1 MKIIEFEDKLYPENL
16 RKIDNPPKKI
26 YANGN
31 VEILNSNC
39 ISIIGSRKN
48 TKYGEKWCEKFVK
61 EFIKYDL
68 KIVSGMALGIDE
80 IAHSSAIKYGGKTIA
95 VLPSG
100 LEKVYPRENLNLYNQ
115 IILNGGCV
123 ISEYEPEVEAISK
136 RFLERNRI
144 VSGLSIATVVVEA
157 AYRSGTSVTA
167 KMAQRQGRDVFC
179 IPGSLDNPKSI
190 GTNNLIKEFAKIA
203 ISPEDIINNYNFF
216 HKKEVTQN
224 IVNVEEVPKEY
235 REIYSLITEVPINI
249 NEITKKCHLE
259 LKEVSSRLTM
269 LELDEKIVKLPG
281 NMYIRG
287 DFN

>member
-224 IVNVEEVPKEY
+224 ILNVEEVPKEY

-269 LELDEKIVKLPG
+269 LELVEKIVKLPG

>member
-61 EFIKYDL
+61 EFVKYDL
-68 KIVSGMALGIDE
+68 KIVSGMALGIDK

-157 AYRSGTSVTA
+157 AHRSGTSVTA

-190 GTNNLIKEFAKIA
+190 GTNDLIKEFAKIA
-203 ISPEDIINNYNFF
+203 ISPEDIINNYNFL

-224 IVNVEEVPKEY
+224 ILNVEEVPKEY